1 MRNYE
6 IMYIVRPD
14 IEEAQTK
21 ETVERFNKILTDN
34 GAEVTETEEKG
45 KKRLAYEIN
54 DFPEGYYVILQVK
67 AAKQALDE
75 FNRLSS
81 INDNILR
88 SIIVREDD

>member
-14 IEEAQTK
+14 LEEQAIK
-21 ETVERFNKILTDN
+21 DTVERFNTVLTNN
-34 GAEVTETEEKG
+34 GAEVTETNEKG

-54 DFPEGYYVILQVK
+54 DYGEGYYVILKLQANK
-67 AAKQALDE
+67 DALDE

-81 INDNILR
+81 MNDNVLR
-88 SIIVREDD
+88 SIVVREDD

>member
-14 IEEAQTK
+14 LEEQAVK
-21 ETVERFNKILTDN
+21 ETVERFNTILTNN
-34 GAEVTETEEKG
+34 GAELTETKEMG
-45 KKRLAYEIN
+45 KRRLAYEIE
-54 DFPEGYYVILQVK
+54 DFTDGFYVLLQLNANK
-67 AAKQALDE
+67 EALDE

>member
-14 IEEAQTK
+14 LEEANTK
-21 ETVERFNKILTDN
+21 ETVERFNKVLADN
-34 GAEVTETEEKG
+34 GAEVTETNEKG
-45 KKRLAYEIN
+45 RKRLAYEIN
-54 DFPEGYYVILQVK
+54 DFAEGYYVLLQVK
-67 AAKQALDE
+67 AEKPALDE

-88 SIIVREDD
+88 SMIVREDD

>member
-1 MRNYE
+1 MRKYE

-14 IEEAQTK
+14 LEEQAVK
-21 ETVERFNKILTDN
+21 ETVERFNTILTNN
-34 GAEVTETEEKG
+34 GAELTETKEMG
-45 KKRLAYEIN
+45 KRRLAYEIE
-54 DFPEGYYVILQVK
+54 DFTDGFYVLIQLNANK
-67 AAKQALDE
+67 DALDE